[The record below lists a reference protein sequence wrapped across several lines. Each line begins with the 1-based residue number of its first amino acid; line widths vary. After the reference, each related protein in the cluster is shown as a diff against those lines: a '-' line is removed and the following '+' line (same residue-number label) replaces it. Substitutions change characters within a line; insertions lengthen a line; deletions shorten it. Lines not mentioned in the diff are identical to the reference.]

1 MSGVASIVRTWNEDR
16 SKEGNSPLPATIEG
30 GVLTSFALFGEWL
43 RFDFRKPKHAGL
55 RHPKQGIVLSKRDVA
70 DGETSSIVV
79 CESGTLVSH
88 PSQVMVV
95 GGDRGTSA
103 SMEDN
108 KSKSTKRTY
117 V

>member
-16 SKEGNSPLPATIEG
+16 SKGNPKDLQ
-30 GVLTSFALFGEWL
+30 FGEWL